1 MWEIKAV
8 TPGSQEARGINGRF
22 WENITGN
29 EESFTLNINVVS
41 QNISSRNWDFGDGI
55 TSNEQNPMHTFSAP
69 GTYIVTL
76 TASNE
81 NGKKAPKRTI
91 DKLPST
97 FPYLFNAFLAGRRP
111 PERTTWWDNLSRWS
125 ERARIEPKVSPKTP
139 RKTIESWMLKAGIQ
153 RLKYILARDM
163 TR

>member
-1 MWEIKAV
+1 MEKFFTLNLGKNRPQAMFGIKPESGTQRSKRQLYHPAPEGHSGVSGTQVWVIKAV
-8 TPGSQEARGINGRF
+8 APGSQEVRGINGRF

-41 QNISSRNWDFGDGI
+41 QNISSRNWDFGDEI

-81 NGKKAPKRTI
+81 NGKKSSKK
-91 DKLPST
+91 D
-97 FPYLFNAFLAGRRP
+97 Y
-111 PERTTWWDNLSRWS
+111 
-125 ERARIEPKVSPKTP
+125 
-139 RKTIESWMLKAGIQ
+139 
-153 RLKYILARDM
+153 
-163 TR
+163 